1 MTDASNTS
9 QTPQSTAL
17 SDFSD
22 QLAGVVARIA
32 RSTVTV
38 AARPR
43 QSATGILWNA
53 GQETIVLTADHVVET
68 EDDITIRLPD
78 GRETKA
84 KLIGRDPGSDLAALR
99 ITGEFGSESVA
110 AEVAEGV
117 KVGHLVVAVGRPG
130 ADGPRVSFGVVS
142 AIDGPRRSWQGSE
155 LEGVIYP
162 DVTFYPGFS
171 GGPLVDLQGRV
182 VGLNS
187 SHLTRANAA
196 AIPVATLRRVA
207 TTLLTHGRVKRGYL
221 GVSTQ
226 PVPLPQAL
234 AQKLGVS
241 QETALL
247 VASVEPGSPAEQAG
261 VLLGDLLVS
270 VGGQPATQ
278 VEALRSQLGPDKLGQ
293 ALALKVLRGGEPRDM
308 SVTIAE
314 RP

>member
-110 AEVAEGV
+110 AEGAEGV